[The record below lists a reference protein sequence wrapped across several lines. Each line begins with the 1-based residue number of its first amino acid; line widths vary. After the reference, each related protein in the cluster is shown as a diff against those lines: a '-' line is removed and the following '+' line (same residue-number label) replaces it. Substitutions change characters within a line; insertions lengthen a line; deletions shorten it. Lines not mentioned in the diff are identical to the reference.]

1 MRATAKIVPTRMP
14 VLSPVRLGHHRYFPA
29 ITLRVRASLA
39 MRRLAVMAQASGLP
53 SPAGTVSIPCEAR
66 RPADAR
72 HAA

>member
-29 ITLRVRASLA
+29 ITPRVRASLA
-39 MRRLAVMAQASGLP
+39 MRRLAVVAEASGLP
-53 SPAGTVSIPCEAR
+53 PPAGAAPTPCEAR
-66 RPADAR
+66 RLADAR